1 MLCVFCQK
9 KGISPPHN
17 HTIRDFSKKN
27 SPIICPQLLNT
38 RCTYCKKVGH
48 TKHYCQLL
56 EKKNDMVVSQSNNKR
71 SNDNYTKENF
81 KSQKIG
87 IMTARMAAMEMN
99 IE

>member
-38 RCTYCKKVGH
+38 TCTYCKKVGH
-48 TKHYCQLL
+48 TKQYCQLL

-71 SNDNYTKENF
+71 SNDNYTKEDF

-87 IMTARMAAMEMN
+87 IMTSKIAAMEMN